1 MTTRPTQPDAY
12 AATNPQKSRKGFERL
27 KYAFWF
33 SIDGLRYALTEPA
46 FRLEVWFAAVM
57 LPAAWWVGRNW
68 MEVSVLS
75 LVVVIVLLCELLN
88 IGVERAIDRIG
99 PELHHLSK
107 AAKDV
112 GSAAVFL
119 ACILAIAVWAAAVYF
134 RFFK

>member
-1 MTTRPTQPDAY
+1 MTKKHSQPDPY
-12 AATNPQKSRKGFERL
+12 AATNPQKSRKGLDRL
-27 KYAFWF
+27 KHAFWF
-33 SIDGLRYALTEPA
+33 SIEGLRYALTEPA
-46 FRLEVWFAAVM
+46 FRLEIWFAAFL
-57 LPAAWWVGRNW
+57 LPAAWWVGNGW
-68 MEVSVLS
+68 LEISLLS

-112 GSAAVFL
+112 GSAAVFV
-119 ACILAIAVWAAAVYF
+119 ACVFAVAVWCAAVYF